1 MSALGFFAVAGF
13 LSAAGLLSAAA
24 DGLADA
30 AAAIAADGALS
41 SAANISEP
49 SASVR
54 AVLSTTADFR
64 NLFIGTSPFLPTN
77 WKPEFMLVTL
87 TASFVVFT
95 SGFPL

>member
-1 MSALGFFAVAGF
+1 M
-13 LSAAGLLSAAA
+13 
-24 DGLADA
+24 
-30 AAAIAADGALS
+30 
-41 SAANISEP
+41 
-49 SASVR
+49 
-54 AVLSTTADFR
+54 